1 MPAFRPFAPRRF
13 SRSLRRRFRVV
24 AIPCLLWTLVA
35 GGQAVA
41 GRSSGP
47 QNGADPASR
56 PPQAG
61 AADPEP
67 AQQERAARAL
77 VINERVMVIGDAAK
91 IRDIPGSAHFLT
103 LADLERQRQAFDD
116 INRILRQIPGI
127 NLQEEEGFGLRP
139 NIGLR
144 GTGSER
150 SAKITLMEDGVLVAP
165 APYAAPAA
173 YYFPTAGRMEAIEVR
188 KGSSQVKYGPRTTG
202 GALNLMST
210 GIPNDFNVRARF
222 GAGEYG
228 TGRGHL
234 MIGDSGSRYGW
245 LLETYQ
251 IVSDGFKELDG
262 GGDTGFEIQDYLVKL
277 RLNSD
282 PAASIYQDLEVKVGK
297 TKQVADETYLGLT
310 DEDFR
315 ANPLRRYAGSQED
328 VFRSDHEQYQVR
340 YFAALT
346 PGLDVTAIAY
356 RNDFFRGW
364 YKLQSINGRGISG
377 IFADTVAFAP
387 ELAIAKGADSDA
399 DALAVRANNRD
410 YYAQGIQTVVGWRPD
425 TGAVVNQLELGLRYH
440 EDQEDRFQHED
451 RFQMLD
457 GEMRLTQAGAP
468 GSQSNRI
475 ADASAW
481 ALFAQDQIDWGRWS
495 FIPGVRLEM
504 IELVR
509 TDFSSAD
516 PGRTAPTGIRTNDVD
531 VVVPGIGVGYDA
543 TSELRLFGGVHRGFS
558 PPGPGASDFTEP
570 EESVNY
576 EAGARF
582 ARGQLGIELT
592 GFYSDYSNL
601 LGADTL
607 ATGGSGTGDL
617 FNGGRVDVIGLEAAA
632 RHDLAAP
639 GWEVALPV
647 RAAYTYTRGT
657 FRNSFASD
665 FGPWGDVEAGDRLP
679 YLPEHQLA
687 MGIGVDR
694 GGWRLELGATYNSAM
709 RTEASRGPVDPAR
722 ATDSFL
728 VWDFTGEVRINNHA
742 LAYAA
747 IENLT
752 DHAYIVARRPAG
764 VRPGLPRT
772 LVAGLKLDF

>member
-1 MPAFRPFAPRRF
+1 MPASRPFVPRRF
-13 SRSLRRRFRVV
+13 SRSLRRQFRVV
-24 AIPCLLWTLVA
+24 AISCLLWTLVA

-41 GRSSGP
+41 GPSSGP
-47 QNGADPASR
+47 QNGADPANRPLQAGAADPEPAQQNGADPASR

-67 AQQERAARAL
+67 AQQERAARVL

-173 YYFPTAGRMEAIEVR
+173 YYFPTTGRMEAIEVR

-210 GIPNDFNVRARF
+210 GIPNDFNVRVRF

-234 MIGDSGSRYGW
+234 TIGDSGRRYGW

-282 PAASIYQDLEVKVGK
+282 PAASIYQDLEIKVGK

-328 VFRSDHEQYQVR
+328 VFRSDHEQYQLR
-340 YFAALT
+340 YFAALA
-346 PGLDVTAIAY
+346 PSLDVTAIAY
-356 RNDFFRGW
+356 RNDFFRNW
-364 YKLQSINGRGISG
+364 YKLQSINGTAIGD
-377 IFADTVAFAP
+377 IFANTQAFAP
-387 ELAIAKGADSDA
+387 ELAITRGATSNA
-399 DALAVRANNRD
+399 DALRVRANARD
-410 YYAQGIQTVVGWRPD
+410 YYSQGVQAVVGWRPD
-425 TGAVVNQLELGLRYH
+425 TGTVVNQLEIGLRYH

-451 RFQMLD
+451 GFQMLD
-457 GEMRLTQAGAP
+457 GTMRLTRAGVP

-475 ADASAW
+475 SDARAW
-481 ALFAQDQIDWGRWS
+481 ALFAQDQIDWGKWS

-509 TDFSSAD
+509 TDFSGAD
-516 PGRTAPTGIRTNDVD
+516 PGRTAPTGIRTT
-531 VVVPGIGVGYDA
+531 
-543 TSELRLFGGVHRGFS
+543 TSMSWCR
-558 PPGPGASDFTEP
+558 AS
-570 EESVNY
+570 
-576 EAGARF
+576 A
-582 ARGQLGIELT
+582 
-592 GFYSDYSNL
+592 
-601 LGADTL
+601 
-607 ATGGSGTGDL
+607 
-617 FNGGRVDVIGLEAAA
+617 
-632 RHDLAAP
+632 
-639 GWEVALPV
+639 
-647 RAAYTYTRGT
+647 
-657 FRNSFASD
+657 
-665 FGPWGDVEAGDRLP
+665 
-679 YLPEHQLA
+679 
-687 MGIGVDR
+687 
-694 GGWRLELGATYNSAM
+694 
-709 RTEASRGPVDPAR
+709 
-722 ATDSFL
+722 
-728 VWDFTGEVRINNHA
+728 
-742 LAYAA
+742 
-747 IENLT
+747 
-752 DHAYIVARRPAG
+752 
-764 VRPGLPRT
+764 
-772 LVAGLKLDF
+772 